1 MKRLI
6 FTYQWG
12 CQIILFFV
20 FTFSVFVDMY
30 NGYCQHYMNFSP
42 LFPSV
47 YKGGLLLVCVL
58 SCLVGRWTSFFKGL
72 LFILF
77 FYTLAWYYWMI
88 CIPYF
93 NPIEELNYIIKF
105 SFPYFIL
112 AFLFQ
117 YRRYIRID
125 KFIRILTYYGVIAA
139 FSIILLFYLGLG
151 VNSYGEIDTAY
162 GFGTKGFFTAG
173 NDIGLVLLMTNCLLC
188 YLYVSTHELKY
199 LLEIM
204 CVTVGTIMLGTM
216 AGIGGTLLIW
226 CILIGFILFISKNLL
241 TLKQKVVLTC
251 FVSVTLVCIIS
262 NIIDIFI
269 NDTHMW
275 QRFEILSMGGS
286 RTGLK
291 VAANQ
296 VFDNFDGIQWLLG
309 RGYTGFAKG
318 IAMNRSMEGYRL
330 TEMDFHD
337 VIGYYGLLI
346 GGMVILFSFYFLYLS
361 IKYYLKN
368 YRSAFYFWGIVLLC
382 LFIGHGYLAGH
393 AYTSTQSSLLFVGVA
408 FIIFCKKD
416 ECYIK

>member
-77 FYTLAWYYWMI
+77 FYTLACYYWMI

-318 IAMNRSMEGYRL
+318 IAMNRSM
-330 TEMDFHD
+330 
-337 VIGYYGLLI
+337 
-346 GGMVILFSFYFLYLS
+346 
-361 IKYYLKN
+361 
-368 YRSAFYFWGIVLLC
+368 
-382 LFIGHGYLAGH
+382 
-393 AYTSTQSSLLFVGVA
+393 
-408 FIIFCKKD
+408 
-416 ECYIK
+416 